1 MQDRSPS
8 LLNTLSISLL
18 SSFSPFEVVSDAAKT
33 HCSAALLLIA
43 GLARDG
49 HVGGSAETSQSIAEL
64 VSSYAVLGPSSK
76 NGSVVGRQFV
86 KSVAQAVR
94 GICSFFLSLSLSLSL
109 FT

>member
-1 MQDRSPS
+1 M
-8 LLNTLSISLL
+8 
-18 SSFSPFEVVSDAAKT
+18 SDAAKT

-86 KSVAQAVR
+86 NSVAQAVSDLFVIFFYDVIPWHFPR
-94 GICSFFLSLSLSLSL
+94 CS
-109 FT
+109 

>member
-1 MQDRSPS
+1 M
-8 LLNTLSISLL
+8 
-18 SSFSPFEVVSDAAKT
+18 SDAAKT

-86 KSVAQAVR
+86 NSVAQAV
-94 GICSFFLSLSLSLSL
+94 SD
-109 FT
+109 